1 MIAMSLRGVTK
12 RFGDTVAVDGVDLE
26 LVDGELLA
34 LVGPS
39 GCGKST
45 LLRVV
50 AGLVGADE
58 GEVRLG
64 DAVVDDGSTSVDPER
79 RHVGW
84 CSRSTPCS
92 PT

>member
-1 MIAMSLRGVTK
+1 MTLRGVTK
-12 RFGDTVAVDGVDLE
+12 RFGDTVAVDRVDLD
-26 LVDGELLA
+26 LADGELLA

-50 AGLVGADE
+50 AGLIGADE

-64 DAVVDDGSTSVDPER
+64 DAVVDDGSTSVDPSAATSA
-79 RHVGW
+79 W